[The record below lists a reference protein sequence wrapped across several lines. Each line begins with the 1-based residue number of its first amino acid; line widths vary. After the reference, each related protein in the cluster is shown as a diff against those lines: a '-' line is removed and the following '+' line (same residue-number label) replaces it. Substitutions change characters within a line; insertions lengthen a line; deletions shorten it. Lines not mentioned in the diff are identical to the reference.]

1 MARRA
6 PAGSGPDPVTAS
18 LPFAGKV
25 AVVTGGAHG
34 IGRATALRLARDG
47 AAVAILD
54 IDGPAAATVAN
65 GLRTDGSTVQAW
77 TIDCTDPAAVP
88 GAFAQVRAAFGP
100 IDILVNNVGQS
111 SRQRMAEFSG
121 DTLAR
126 LEFMLTVNLRSCVL
140 CTDAVVPG
148 MRDRRGGR
156 IVNVTSEAAFNGAPR
171 NWDYAAAKSSITGFT
186 RAMAREL
193 APFGVTVNAVAPG
206 ATRTRAMEAMP
217 QDLLAQIVARIP
229 MGRMGEPE
237 EVADVIAFFAGR
249 QSSYVTG
256 QTLLVNGG
264 NWFL

>member
-1 MARRA
+1 MSAV
-6 PAGSGPDPVTAS
+6 P
-18 LPFAGKV
+18 PFAGKV

-34 IGRATALRLARDG
+34 IGRVTAMRLARDG

-54 IDGPAAATVAN
+54 IDGPAADTVAN

-77 TIDCTDPAAVP
+77 TVDCTDPAAVP
-88 GAFAQVRAAFGP
+88 GAFEAVRAAFGP

-111 SRQRMAEFSG
+111 SRQRMAEFTSEG
-121 DTLAR
+121 RGADMMAR
-126 LEFMLTVNLRSCVL
+126 LEFMLSINLRSCVL
-140 CTDAVVPG
+140 CTDAVAG
-148 MRDRRGGR
+148 EMRQRRTGR
-156 IVNVTSEAAFNGAPR
+156 IVNVTSEAAFNGAAR
-171 NWDYAAAKSSITGFT
+171 NWDYAAAKSGVTGFT

-217 QDLLAQIVARIP
+217 PDLLAQILARVP